1 MTIEVAPST
10 YHALKYIS
18 ENPACTSRE
27 FCDHF
32 GRDLCHIRS
41 PYYSNMLSL
50 DIEGSMPH
58 PRSSLGRDISWAI
71 QRIHEVNTV
80 AAHRDGWVPD
90 LDKMLG
96 RARGRRN
103 WIYRSKTNSKVFRYY
118 LTNKGMSIIDQ
129 LEEVP

>member
-10 YHALKYIS
+10 YHTLKFIS
-18 ENPACTSRE
+18 ENPGCTSRE

-50 DIEGSMPH
+50 DIEGSQPH
-58 PRSSLGRDISWAI
+58 PRSPLGRLISWTI
-71 QRIHEVNTV
+71 RRIHEVNTV
-80 AAHRDGWVPD
+80 PTHHDGYIPD
-90 LDKMLG
+90 LEKLIKRG
-96 RARGRRN
+96 RGRRN

-118 LTNKGMSIIDQ
+118 ITNKGMAIVDQ